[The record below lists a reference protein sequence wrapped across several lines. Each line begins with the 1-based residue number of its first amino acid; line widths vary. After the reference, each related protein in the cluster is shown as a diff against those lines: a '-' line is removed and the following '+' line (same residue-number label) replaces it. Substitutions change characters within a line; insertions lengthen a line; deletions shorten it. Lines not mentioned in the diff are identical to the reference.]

1 MFDQGSPAE
10 GEKLANTLGNLRISN
25 TDRADLINVLP
36 TLKEALP
43 AILDGLY
50 RHMGEQPGSAKIL
63 DGHDPEVLKVAQTE
77 HWHELF
83 KGRFDKAYTDRTKK
97 IGTAHM
103 KLGVSPSIYMGA
115 YAFIL
120 TGLVDH
126 LAIRHRRHSD
136 RMAHDLNLILK
147 ALFLDMDLAISVY
160 LEAGEQKRR
169 QDIGEIASRIETEVS
184 SGVDAIK
191 SQAGRVSSEVDTLA
205 LEAAK
210 VSNQSDR
217 VADSASRSQQNA
229 AVVAAASEELSNS
242 ISEIYRQ
249 IDHARQSVKDTVE
262 QSQGAQKIVDE
273 LSNSTSEI
281 AKILGLITDIASQTN
296 LLALNATI
304 EAARAGAAGKGF
316 AVVANE
322 VKNLAKQTQNATE
335 EIGSKVDD
343 IQSRTSSAVNAI
355 AGVSGSIQEMELS
368 YESIAA
374 AVQQQS
380 SATDEISQNI
390 AQAADGTTEVTN
402 VIADVAAAAASVEAV
417 ADTLSAAMAATT
429 QSLGEMDAR
438 IDTLLGSLKKGV

>member
-1 MFDQGSPAE
+1 MFDQGSQAE
-10 GEKLANTLGNLRISN
+10 SQKLANTVDNLRISHS
-25 TDRADLINVLP
+25 DRSDLTTILP
-36 TLKEALP
+36 ILTEALP
-43 AILDGLY
+43 GILDGLY
-50 RHMGEQPGSAKIL
+50 EHMGEQPASAEIL
-63 DGHDPEVLKVAQTE
+63 NGHDPEPLKVAQSE

-83 KGRFDKAYTDRTKK
+83 KGRFDEAYTNRTKK

-126 LAIRHRRHSD
+126 LAKRYRRHTD
-136 RMAHDLNLILK
+136 RMARDLNLILK

-160 LEAGEQKRR
+160 LDAGEQKRR

-184 SGVDAIK
+184 AGVQAVK
-191 SQAGRVSSEVDTLA
+191 SQAGRVSDEVGTLA
-205 LEAAK
+205 MEAGK
-210 VSNQSDR
+210 VSTQSDR
-217 VADSASRSQQNA
+217 VADSATRSQQNA
-229 AVVAAASEELSNS
+229 AIVAAASEELSNS
-242 ISEIYRQ
+242 IGEIYRQ

-262 QSQGAQKIVDE
+262 QSHGAQRIVDE
-273 LSNSTSEI
+273 LSTSAGEI
-281 AKILGLITDIASQTN
+281 AKILSLITYIASQTN

-304 EAARAGAAGKGF
+304 EAARAGEAGKGF

-335 EIGSKVDD
+335 EIGNKVED
-343 IQSRTSSAVNAI
+343 IQSRTESAVSAI
-355 AGVSGSIQEMELS
+355 AGVSGSIQEMEHS

-380 SATDEISQNI
+380 AATDEISQNI
-390 AQAADGTTEVTN
+390 AEAANGTAEVTN

-417 ADTLSAAMAATT
+417 SEALSAAMSATAH
-429 QSLGEMDAR
+429 SLGEMDER
-438 IDTLLGSLKKGV
+438 IDTLLGSLKSGE